1 MFYLDTSVIIAAL
14 VNDDSSE
21 RASAFLWDAVNTSR
35 VVVSDW
41 TLTEFSSA
49 IALKIRAGQLNSQY
63 QAEIQQVFEGLV
75 HETFELV
82 CRRKTPLC
90 PCGETYRPA
99 KRRPGGRRR
108 TAPGFGRG
116 NARAT
121 RNAGPPPGGCRRSTR
136 NPCAA
141 DLDRH

>member
-21 RASAFLWDAVNTSR
+21 RASAFLWGAVNTSR

-75 HETFELV
+75 RETFELV
-82 CRRKTPLC
+82 AVERRHFVLAAKLAAQRNVDL
-90 PCGETYRPA
+90 GAGDALHLALAEET
-99 KRRPGGRRR
+99 
-108 TAPGFGRG
+108 
-116 NARAT
+116 RAQLVT
-121 RNAGPPPGGCRRSTR
+121 
-136 NPCAA
+136 
-141 DLDRH
+141 LDRRLADAGAALEIPARLI